1 MSFKS
6 EMYGIE
12 NLIRSKQHVLKINLC
27 GLYHK
32 KWKKYEISQLILLP
46 REHHWSTMKVKERK
60 LNQINRN
67 ANKVE
72 GSIIIRESLSLTNNN
87 MNM

>member
-1 MSFKS
+1 MYTRNSCHLKLLGLSFKS

-12 NLIRSKQHVLKINLC
+12 NLIRSKQHHVLKINLC

-46 REHHWSTMKVKERK
+46 CEHHWSTMKVNERK

-67 ANKVE
+67 ANKK
-72 GSIIIRESLSLTNNN
+72 
-87 MNM
+87 